1 MSGVIENAASAEAR
15 SIGSVNETLIV
26 GDRPVP
32 APRGEPV
39 TTEGRVTSTIVH
51 VSFPTGAISTFPARS
66 VEIVRYAYR
75 WPSAPTYC
83 ALVRI
88 VPMDPG
94 TWAQGAPLS
103 LASSVYDTM
112 SVVPD
117 TGPQNTLNCRVI
129 SYAGRT
135 ATAESGRLRS
145 TFVHDWFPEGVGWT
159 FPAQSV
165 PIDRNSYVWA
175 SWAPVYVQEVVVTV

>member
-15 SIGSVNETLIV
+15 SIG
-26 GDRPVP
+26 
-32 APRGEPV
+32 
-39 TTEGRVTSTIVH
+39 
-51 VSFPTGAISTFPARS
+51 
-66 VEIVRYAYR
+66 
-75 WPSAPTYC
+75 
-83 ALVRI
+83 
-88 VPMDPG
+88 
-94 TWAQGAPLS
+94 
-103 LASSVYDTM
+103 SVYDTM

-135 ATAESGRLRS
+135 ATAESGGLRS

-165 PIDRNSYVWA
+165 LIDRNSYVWA
-175 SWAPVYVQEVVVTV
+175 SWAPVYVQEVVVTAT